1 MTLNKKIYL
10 SLIGLLSLGFLVL
23 LIFGITRSR
32 STTKTPSLTQK
43 PPSTQQQEIDNQIK
57 LEQAKIQELQQQDQ
71 TLKTQID
78 ENVKTLTDIITKI
91 KTLQTELTNNTQL
104 PPNMK
109 TQKQQQL
116 TELKTQQQTQQTIV
130 NNLIEQ
136 RKALNQNQKEK
147 QEELEKLAQEKAQLQ
162 TQENLQQQ
170 IFQLNQALNYVEANQ
185 KRIEELKTQKEYQK
199 NQTELKNF
207 KDFQLFLTD
216 QKLSFEKQK
225 KNLTTQLNHLKENK
239 PLPYTKK
246 QVKFKDVYGMESE
259 KEELEDLLT
268 YFRTNQSLINF
279 DQVRPKGYLLYGPPG
294 TGKTFL
300 IKALCGEANVHF
312 INLIPSKFRQKY
324 IGEGEKEVEKVWQEA
339 ENHDKTIIFIDEI
352 EGLENRND
360 SNISSGGVNVINT
373 LLDKLDGFNSSNK
386 KIVLMGSTNNLHK
399 IDTALRSRFSKE
411 IYIGHLKDSEI
422 EGYLKNIIVPYQ
434 ISYHTFLALKDITQ
448 LCQGKNLSNRDL
460 TTIIEE
466 AYKKTAKWA
475 QQNPQT
481 HEVMLPSDLEEVLNL
496 KLKTKPDH
504 QQVKQRRVACEN
516 QYAQW
521 REGILQYLYKPKD
534 ETKIECHYTFD
545 GLNGINYYNR
555 RYTQIQSELTNINQQ
570 LTKIRQENKIP
581 QLEQELVT
589 LNQTPDKY
597 EQTIKDKNQ
606 EIIDIKNDLK
616 TLPTQEESLRK
627 ELKLVENRRELQ
639 KEPSNLANYI
649 REGYPFDRSNNRGF
663 NYEKTS
669 VNGFE
674 FSSFDIKN
682 ESQLFVYVD
691 LEKQFNEDS
700 GGNCLILKY
709 KGPKDLIE
717 KDKDYYL
724 GRAHISNSNFKLT
737 NFHLHFNPVRKTL
750 SLYEGKHNNDK
761 AKEAENNKRTND
773 DW

>member
-1 MTLNKKIYL
+1 MSLNKKIYL
-10 SLIGLLSLGFLVL
+10 SLIGLLSLGLLIL
-23 LIFGITRSR
+23 LIFGITHSR
-32 STTKTPSLTQK
+32 PPTQNPSLTKQ
-43 PPSTQQQEIDNQIK
+43 PSSTQQQEIDHQIK
-57 LEQAKIQELQQQDQ
+57 LEQAKIQELQQQDR

-78 ENVKTLTDIITKI
+78 ENVKTLTETITKI
-91 KTLQTELTNNTQL
+91 KTLQTELTNNPQL
-104 PPNMK
+104 PPNTK

-116 TELKTQQQTQQTIV
+116 TELKNQQQNQQTLV
-130 NNLIEQ
+130 NNLLEQ

-185 KRIEELKTQKEYQK
+185 KRIEELKTQKEYRK
-199 NQTELKNF
+199 NQTELKNLN
-207 KDFQLFLTD
+207 DFQLFLTD
-216 QKLSFEKQK
+216 QKFAFEKQK
-225 KNLTTQLNHLKENK
+225 KNLTIQLNHLKENK
-239 PLPYTKK
+239 PLPHTKK
-246 QVKFKDVYGMESE
+246 QVTFKDVYGMESE
-259 KEELEDLLT
+259 KEELDDLLS
-268 YFRTNQSLINF
+268 YFQTNQSLINF

-324 IGEGEKEVEKVWQEA
+324 IGEGEKEVDKVWQEA

-386 KIVLMGSTNNLHK
+386 KIVLMGATNNLHK

-411 IYIGHLKDSEI
+411 IYIGHLKDHEI
-422 EGYLKNIIVPYQ
+422 EGYLKHIIVPYQ

-448 LCQGKNLSNRDL
+448 LCQEKNLSNRDL

-475 QQNPQT
+475 EQNPQT
-481 HEVMLPSDLEEVLNL
+481 HEVMLPSDIEEVLNL
-496 KLKTKPDH
+496 KLKIKPDH
-504 QQVKQRRVACEN
+504 HQVKQRRTACEN

-521 REGILQYLYKPKD
+521 RQGILQYLDKPKD
-534 ETKIECHYTFD
+534 ETKIETNFTFD

-555 RYTQIQSELTNINQQ
+555 RYSQIQSDLNDIKSQ
-570 LTKIRQENKIP
+570 LTKIHQENKIS

-627 ELKLVENRRELQ
+627 ELKLVDNRRELQ
-639 KEPSNLANYI
+639 KEPSNLVCYI
-649 REGYPFDRSNNRGF
+649 KDRHPFDRWNKRGLT
-663 NYEKTS
+663 YDRTTLD
-669 VNGFE
+669 GFD
-674 FSSFDIKN
+674 SASFDKKDD
-682 ESQLFVYVD
+682 SQLYLYVKFK
-691 LEKQFNEDS
+691 KQQHKGP
-700 GGNCLILKY
+700 GGNCLIVKY
-709 KGPKDLIE
+709 KGPKHFLED
-717 KDKDYYL
+717 DKDYYL
-724 GRAHISNSNFKLT
+724 GEAFVHDSDFKLT
-737 NFHLHFNPVRKTL
+737 HFHLHFNPVRKTL
-750 SLYEGKHNNDK
+750 SLYQDKHHAISQNNNQK
-761 AKEAENNKRTND
+761 
-773 DW
+773 

>member
-1 MTLNKKIYL
+1 MSLNKKIYL
-10 SLIGLLSLGFLVL
+10 SLIGLLSLGFLIL
-23 LIFGITRSR
+23 LIFGFINSR
-32 STTKTPSLTQK
+32 PPTQNPSLTKQ
-43 PPSTQQQEIDNQIK
+43 PSSTQQQEIDNQIK

-71 TLKTQID
+71 TLKNQID

-91 KTLQTELTNNTQL
+91 KTLQTELTNNPQL
-104 PPNMK
+104 TPIIK

-116 TELKTQQQTQQTIV
+116 TELKNQLQTQQALV
-130 NNLIEQ
+130 NNLMEQ

-170 IFQLNQALNYVEANQ
+170 ISHLNQALNYVEANQ

-216 QKLSFEKQK
+216 QKLAFEKQK
-225 KNLTTQLNHLKENK
+225 KNLTIQLNHLKENK
-239 PLPYTKK
+239 PLPHTKK
-246 QVKFKDVYGMESE
+246 QVTFKDVYGMESE

-324 IGEGEKEVEKVWQEA
+324 IGEGEKEVDKVWQEA
-339 ENHDKTIIFIDEI
+339 ESHDKTIIFIDEI

-386 KIVLMGSTNNLHK
+386 KIVLMGATNNLHK

-411 IYIGHLKDSEI
+411 IYIGHLKNNEI
-422 EGYLKNIIVPYQ
+422 EGYLKHIIVPYQ
-434 ISYHTFLALKDITQ
+434 ISYHTFLALKEITQ

-481 HEVMLPSDLEEVLNL
+481 HEVMLPSDIEEVLNL
-496 KLKTKPDH
+496 KLKMKPDYS
-504 QQVKQRRVACEN
+504 QIKKRREACEN

-521 REGILQYLYKPKD
+521 REGILQYLDKPKD
-534 ETKIECHYTFD
+534 ETKTETNFTFD
-545 GLNGINYYNR
+545 SLNGINYYNR
-555 RYTQIQSELTNINQQ
+555 RYSQIQAELNNINQQ
-570 LTKIRQENKIP
+570 LTKIHQENKIP

-589 LNQTPDKY
+589 LNQTPEKY

-606 EIIDIKNDLK
+606 EIIDIKNKLQ

-627 ELKLVENRRELQ
+627 ELKLVDNLRELQ
-639 KEPSNLANYI
+639 KEPSNLVCYI
-649 REGYPFDRSNNRGF
+649 KDRYPFDRWNNRGLT
-663 NYEKTS
+663 YEETS
-669 VNGFE
+669 INGFK
-674 FSSFDIKN
+674 FSHFDTEID
-682 ESQLFVYVD
+682 SQLNLYIK
-691 LEKQFNEDS
+691 LEKQFKENS
-700 GGNCLILKY
+700 SGNCLILKY
-709 KGPKDLIE
+709 KGPKHFLDD
-717 KDKDYYL
+717 DKDYYL
-724 GRAHISNSNFKLT
+724 GCAYVSNSNFELT
-737 NFHLHFNPVRKTL
+737 DFNLHFNPVRKTL
-750 SLYEGKHNNDK
+750 SLYQDKHHTKSQNNNQK
-761 AKEAENNKRTND
+761 
-773 DW
+773 

>member
-10 SLIGLLSLGFLVL
+10 SLIGLLSLGLLIL
-23 LIFGITRSR
+23 LIFSITHSR
-32 STTKTPSLTQK
+32 PPTQNPSLTKQ
-43 PPSTQQQEIDNQIK
+43 PPSTQPQEIDNQIK
-57 LEQAKIQELQQQDQ
+57 LEQAKIQALQQQDRI
-71 TLKTQID
+71 LKTQID

-91 KTLQTELTNNTQL
+91 KTLQTELTNNPQL
-104 PPNMK
+104 NPTIK

-116 TELKTQQQTQQTIV
+116 TELKNQQQTQQTLV
-130 NNLIEQ
+130 NNLMEQ

-170 IFQLNQALNYVEANQ
+170 ISHLNQALNYVEANQ
-185 KRIEELKTQKEYQK
+185 KRIEELKTQKEYRK
-199 NQTELKNF
+199 NQTELKNLN
-207 KDFQLFLTD
+207 DFQLFLTD
-216 QKLSFEKQK
+216 QKFAFEKQK
-225 KNLTTQLNHLKENK
+225 KNLTIQLNHLKENK
-239 PLPYTKK
+239 PLPHTKK
-246 QVKFKDVYGMESE
+246 QVTFKDVYGMESE

-324 IGEGEKEVEKVWQEA
+324 IGEGEKEVDKVWQEA

-386 KIVLMGSTNNLHK
+386 KIVLMGATNNLHK

-411 IYIGHLKDSEI
+411 IYIGHLKDHEI
-422 EGYLKNIIVPYQ
+422 EGYLKHIITPYQ

-481 HEVMLPSDLEEVLNL
+481 HEVMLPSDIEEVLQL
-496 KLKTKPDH
+496 KLKTKPDYS
-504 QQVKQRRVACEN
+504 QVKKRREACEN

-521 REGILQYLYKPKD
+521 RQGFNQYLVKPKD
-534 ETKIECHYTFD
+534 ETKIETKFTFD

-555 RYTQIQSELTNINQQ
+555 RYSQIQAELNNINQQ
-570 LTKIRQENKIP
+570 LTKIHQENKIS

-606 EIIDIKNDLK
+606 EIIDIKNKLK
-616 TLPTQEESLRK
+616 TLQTKEENLRK

-639 KEPSNLANYI
+639 KEPSNLVCYI
-649 REGYPFDRSNNRGF
+649 KDRHPFDRWNKNGDTYNHTTLDGF
-663 NYEKTS
+663 DDA
-669 VNGFE
+669 
-674 FSSFDIKN
+674 SFDKKDD
-682 ESQLFVYVD
+682 SQLYLYLKF
-691 LEKQFNEDS
+691 EKQQHKGP
-700 GGNCLILKY
+700 GGNCLIVKY
-709 KGPKDLIE
+709 KGPKHFLED
-717 KDKDYYL
+717 DKDYYL
-724 GRAHISNSNFKLT
+724 GDAFVDDANFKLT
-737 NFHLHFNPVRKTL
+737 HFHLHFNPVRQTL
-750 SLYEGKHNNDK
+750 SLYQDKHHAGPQNNNQK
-761 AKEAENNKRTND
+761 
-773 DW
+773 

>member
-1 MTLNKKIYL
+1 MSLNKKIYL
-10 SLIGLLSLGFLVL
+10 SLIGLLSLGLFIL
-23 LIFGITRSR
+23 LIFGITHSHLP
-32 STTKTPSLTQK
+32 TQNPSLTKQ
-43 PPSTQQQEIDNQIK
+43 PPSTQPQEIDNQIK
-57 LEQAKIQELQQQDQ
+57 LEQAKIQALQQQDRI
-71 TLKTQID
+71 LKTQIN

-91 KTLQTELTNNTQL
+91 KTLQTELTNNPQL
-104 PPNMK
+104 NPTIK

-116 TELKTQQQTQQTIV
+116 TELKNQQQTQQTLV
-130 NNLIEQ
+130 NNLMEQ

-170 IFQLNQALNYVEANQ
+170 ISHLNQALNYVEANQ
-185 KRIEELKTQKEYQK
+185 KRIEELKTQKEYRK
-199 NQTELKNF
+199 NQTELKNLN
-207 KDFQLFLTD
+207 DFQLFLTD
-216 QKLSFEKQK
+216 QKFAFEKQK
-225 KNLTTQLNHLKENK
+225 KNLTIQLNHLKENK
-239 PLPYTKK
+239 PLPHTKK
-246 QVKFKDVYGMESE
+246 QVTFKDVYGMENE

-324 IGEGEKEVEKVWQEA
+324 IGEGEKEVDKVWQEA

-386 KIVLMGSTNNLHK
+386 KIVLMGANNNLHK
-399 IDTALRSRFSKE
+399 IDSALRSRFSKE
-411 IYIGHLKDSEI
+411 IYIGHLKDHEI
-422 EGYLKNIIVPYQ
+422 EGYLKHIITPYQ
-434 ISYHTFLALKDITQ
+434 ISYYTFLALKDITQ

-481 HEVMLPSDLEEVLNL
+481 HEVMLPSDIEEVLNL
-496 KLKTKPDH
+496 KLKIKPDH
-504 QQVKQRRVACEN
+504 HQVKQRRTACEN

-521 REGILQYLYKPKD
+521 RQGILQYLDKPKD
-534 ETKIECHYTFD
+534 ETKTETNFTFD
-545 GLNGINYYNR
+545 SLNGINYYHR
-555 RYTQIQSELTNINQQ
+555 RYSQIQSELNNINQQ
-570 LTKIRQENKIP
+570 LTKIHQENKIA

-606 EIIDIKNDLK
+606 EIIDIKNKLK
-616 TLPTQEESLRK
+616 NLPTQEENLRK

-649 REGYPFDRSNNRGF
+649 KDHYPFDRWNQ
-663 NYEKTS
+663 KS
-669 VNGFE
+669 VTYDMTTTNGFK
-674 FSSFDIKN
+674 FSRFDIGFDSYLEN
-682 ESQLFVYVD
+682 YVK
-691 LEKQFNEDS
+691 LEKQINEGP
-700 GGNCLILKY
+700 GGNYLILKY
-709 KGPKDLIE
+709 KGPKHFLDD
-717 KDKDYYL
+717 DKDYYL
-724 GRAHISNSNFKLT
+724 GRAHVSDSNFELT

-750 SLYEGKHNNDK
+750 SLYQGKHHTK
-761 AKEAENNKRTND
+761 SQNNK
-773 DW
+773 

>member
-10 SLIGLLSLGFLVL
+10 SLIGLLSLGLLIL
-23 LIFGITRSR
+23 LIFGITHSHPPTQNPS
-32 STTKTPSLTQK
+32 STKQPS
-43 PPSTQQQEIDNQIK
+43 STQQQEIDNQIK

-91 KTLQTELTNNTQL
+91 KTLQTELTNNPQL
-104 PPNMK
+104 PPTIK
-109 TQKQQQL
+109 SQKQQQL
-116 TELKTQQQTQQTIV
+116 TELKNQQQTQQTLV
-130 NNLIEQ
+130 NNLLEQ

-147 QEELEKLAQEKAQLQ
+147 QEELEKLAQEKTQIQ

-170 IFQLNQALNYVEANQ
+170 ISQLNQALNYVEANQ
-185 KRIEELKTQKEYQK
+185 KRIEELKTQKEYRK

-216 QKLSFEKQK
+216 QKFAFEKQK
-225 KNLTTQLNHLKENK
+225 KNLTIQLNHLKENK
-239 PLPYTKK
+239 PLPHNKK
-246 QVKFKDVYGMESE
+246 QVTFKDVYGMESE
-259 KEELEDLLT
+259 KEELDDLLS

-279 DQVRPKGYLLYGPPG
+279 DKVRPKGYLLYGPPG

-386 KIVLMGSTNNLHK
+386 KIVLMGATNNLHK

-411 IYIGHLKDSEI
+411 IFISHLKDHEI
-422 EGYLKNIIVPYQ
+422 EGYLKHIIVPYQ

-466 AYKKTAKWA
+466 AYKKTAKWS

-481 HEVMLPSDLEEVLNL
+481 HEVMLPSDIEEVLNL
-496 KLKTKPDH
+496 KLKIKPDH
-504 QQVKQRRVACEN
+504 QKVKQRRTACEN
-516 QYAQW
+516 QYTQW
-521 REGILQYLYKPKD
+521 RQGFNQYLDKPKD
-534 ETKIECHYTFD
+534 ETKIETNFTFD
-545 GLNGINYYNR
+545 SLNGINYYNR
-555 RYTQIQSELTNINQQ
+555 RYSQIQTELNKINQQ
-570 LTKIRQENKIP
+570 LTKIHQENKIS

-589 LNQTPDKY
+589 LKQTPDKY

-606 EIIDIKNDLK
+606 EIIDIKNNLK
-616 TLPTQEESLRK
+616 TFQTKEESLRK

-639 KEPSNLANYI
+639 KEPSNLACYI
-649 REGYPFDRSNNRGF
+649 KDLYPFDRWNNRGLT
-663 NYEKTS
+663 YEETS
-669 VNGFE
+669 INGFK
-674 FSSFDIKN
+674 FSRFDT
-682 ESQLFVYVD
+682 EDDSQLYLYVR
-691 LEKQFNEDS
+691 LEKQFKENS
-700 GGNCLILKY
+700 SGNCLILKY
-709 KGPKDLIE
+709 KGPKYFLGD
-717 KDKDYYL
+717 DKDYYL
-724 GRAHISNSNFKLT
+724 GRARVSNSNFEST

-750 SLYEGKHNNDK
+750 SIYQDKHHNISQNNNQK
-761 AKEAENNKRTND
+761 
-773 DW
+773 

>member
-1 MTLNKKIYL
+1 KE
-10 SLIGLLSLGFLVL
+10 FQ
-23 LIFGITRSR
+23 
-32 STTKTPSLTQK
+32 QK
-43 PPSTQQQEIDNQIK
+43 
-57 LEQAKIQELQQQDQ
+57 DQ

-78 ENVKTLTDIITKI
+78 EDVKTLTDIIAKI
-91 KTLQTELTNNTQL
+91 KTLQNELTNNPQL
-104 PPNMK
+104 PPNTK

-147 QEELEKLAQEKAQLQ
+147 QEELEKLTQEKAQLQ

-170 IFQLNQALNYVEANQ
+170 IFQLNQAFNYVEANQ

-216 QKLSFEKQK
+216 QKLAFEKQK
-225 KNLTTQLNHLKENK
+225 KNLTIQLNHLKENK
-239 PLPYTKK
+239 PLPHTKK
-246 QVKFKDVYGMESE
+246 KVTFKDVYGMESE
-259 KEELEDLLT
+259 KEELEDLLI

-339 ENHDKTIIFIDEI
+339 ENHDKTIIFIDEM

-386 KIVLMGSTNNLHK
+386 KIVLMGATNNLHK

-411 IYIGHLKDSEI
+411 IYIGHLKDFEI
-422 EGYLKNIIVPYQ
+422 EGYLKHIIVPYQ
-434 ISYHTFLALKDITQ
+434 ISYHTFLALKDIAQ

-466 AYKKTAKWA
+466 AYKKTAKWS

-481 HEVMLPSDLEEVLNL
+481 HAVMLPSDIEEVLNL
-496 KLKTKPDH
+496 KLKIKPDR
-504 QQVKQRRVACEN
+504 QQVKKRREACEN

-521 REGILQYLYKPKD
+521 REGILQYLDKPKD
-534 ETKIECHYTFD
+534 ETKVECLYTFD
-545 GLNGINYYNR
+545 GLNGINYYNLR
-555 RYTQIQSELTNINQQ
+555 HYQIQSELEKVRTK
-570 LTKIRQENKIP
+570 LTKIHQENKIS
-581 QLEQELVT
+581 QLEQELIT

-606 EIIDIKNDLK
+606 EI
-616 TLPTQEESLRK
+616 
-627 ELKLVENRRELQ
+627 
-639 KEPSNLANYI
+639 
-649 REGYPFDRSNNRGF
+649 
-663 NYEKTS
+663 
-669 VNGFE
+669 
-674 FSSFDIKN
+674 
-682 ESQLFVYVD
+682 
-691 LEKQFNEDS
+691 
-700 GGNCLILKY
+700 
-709 KGPKDLIE
+709 
-717 KDKDYYL
+717 
-724 GRAHISNSNFKLT
+724 
-737 NFHLHFNPVRKTL
+737 
-750 SLYEGKHNNDK
+750 
-761 AKEAENNKRTND
+761 
-773 DW
+773 

>member
-10 SLIGLLSLGFLVL
+10 SLIGLLSLGLLIL
-23 LIFGITRSR
+23 LIFGITHSR
-32 STTKTPSLTQK
+32 PPTKNLSLTKQPSSTKQQK
-43 PPSTQQQEIDNQIK
+43 IENQIK
-57 LEQAKIQELQQQDQ
+57 LEQTKIKELQQKDY

-91 KTLQTELTNNTQL
+91 KTLQTELTNNPQL
-104 PPNMK
+104 TPTIK

-116 TELKTQQQTQQTIV
+116 TELKTQQQTQQTLV
-130 NNLIEQ
+130 DNLLEQ

-170 IFQLNQALNYVEANQ
+170 ISQLNQALNYVEANQ
-185 KRIEELKTQKEYQK
+185 KRIEELKTQKEYRK
-199 NQTELKNF
+199 NQTELKNLN
-207 KDFQLFLTD
+207 DFQLFLTD
-216 QKLSFEKQK
+216 QKLAFEKQK
-225 KNLTTQLNHLKENK
+225 KNLTIQLNHLKENK
-239 PLPYTKK
+239 PLPHTKK
-246 QVKFKDVYGMESE
+246 QVTFKDVYGMETE
-259 KEELEDLLT
+259 KEELDDLLS

-279 DQVRPKGYLLYGPPG
+279 DKVRPKGYLLYGPPG

-324 IGEGEKEVEKVWQEA
+324 IGEGEKEVDKVWQEA

-386 KIVLMGSTNNLHK
+386 KIVLMGVTNNLHK

-411 IYIGHLKDSEI
+411 IYIGHLKDHEI
-422 EGYLKNIIVPYQ
+422 EGYLKHIITPYQ
-434 ISYHTFLALKDITQ
+434 ISYHTFLALKEITQ

-481 HEVMLPSDLEEVLNL
+481 HEVMLPSDIEEVLQL
-496 KLKTKPDH
+496 KLKTKPDY
-504 QQVKQRRVACEN
+504 QQIKQRRTACEN

-521 REGILQYLYKPKD
+521 REGILEYLDKPKD
-534 ETKIECHYTFD
+534 ETKIETNFTFD

-555 RYTQIQSELTNINQQ
+555 RYSQIQTELNNINQQ
-570 LTKIRQENKIP
+570 LTKIHQENKIP

-606 EIIDIKNDLK
+606 EIIDIKNKLK
-616 TLPTQEESLRK
+616 NLPAQEENLRK

-639 KEPSNLANYI
+639 KEPSNLVCYI
-649 REGYPFDRSNNRGF
+649 KDRHPFDRWNNKGLT
-663 NYEKTS
+663 YKETS
-669 VNGFE
+669 INGFK
-674 FSSFDIKN
+674 FSRFDK
-682 ESQLFVYVD
+682 EDDSQLYLYVK
-691 LEKQFNEDS
+691 LEKQFKENS
-700 GGNCLILKY
+700 SGNCLILKY
-709 KGPKDLIE
+709 QGPKHFLDD
-717 KDKDYYL
+717 DKDYYL
-724 GRAHISNSNFKLT
+724 GRARVSDSNFELT

-750 SLYEGKHNNDK
+750 SIFKDKHNVINP
-761 AKEAENNKRTND
+761 NIQ
-773 DW
+773 

>member
-1 MTLNKKIYL
+1 M
-10 SLIGLLSLGFLVL
+10 
-23 LIFGITRSR
+23 
-32 STTKTPSLTQK
+32 
-43 PPSTQQQEIDNQIK
+43 
-57 LEQAKIQELQQQDQ
+57 
-71 TLKTQID
+71 
-78 ENVKTLTDIITKI
+78 
-91 KTLQTELTNNTQL
+91 
-104 PPNMK
+104 
-109 TQKQQQL
+109 
-116 TELKTQQQTQQTIV
+116 
-130 NNLIEQ
+130 EQ

-147 QEELEKLAQEKAQLQ
+147 QEELEKLAQEKVQLQ

-170 IFQLNQALNYVEANQ
+170 ISQLNQALNYVEANQ

-216 QKLSFEKQK
+216 QKLAFEKQK
-225 KNLTTQLNHLKENK
+225 KNLTIQLNHLKENK
-239 PLPYTKK
+239 PLPHTKK
-246 QVKFKDVYGMESE
+246 QVTFKDVYGMESE

-324 IGEGEKEVEKVWQEA
+324 IGEGEKEVDKVWQEA

-360 SNISSGGVNVINT
+360 SNISSGGVKVINT

-386 KIVLMGSTNNLHK
+386 KIVLMGATNNLHK

-411 IYIGHLKDSEI
+411 IYIGNLKDNEI
-422 EGYLKNIIVPYQ
+422 EGYLKHIITPYQ
-434 ISYHTFLALKDITQ
+434 ISYHTFLALKEITR

-466 AYKKTAKWA
+466 AYKKTAKWS

-481 HEVMLPSDLEEVLNL
+481 HEVMLPSDIEEVLNL
-496 KLKTKPDH
+496 KLKIKPDH
-504 QQVKQRRVACEN
+504 HQVKQRRTACEN
-516 QYAQW
+516 QYTQW
-521 REGILQYLYKPKD
+521 RQGFNQYLDKPKD
-534 ETKIECHYTFD
+534 ETKIECRYTFD

-555 RYTQIQSELTNINQQ
+555 RYSQIQTELNDINQQ
-570 LTKIRQENKIP
+570 LTKIHQENKIS
-581 QLEQELVT
+581 QLEQELVA

-606 EIIDIKNDLK
+606 EIIDIKNKLK
-616 TLPTQEESLRK
+616 TLPAQEESLRK
-627 ELKLVENRRELQ
+627 ELKLVDNRRELQ

-649 REGYPFDRSNNRGF
+649 KDRYPFDRWNNKGLT
-663 NYEKTS
+663 YEETS

-674 FSSFDIKN
+674 HAQFDTKHDSYLHYYIN
-682 ESQLFVYVD
+682 F
-691 LEKQFNEDS
+691 EKQFKENS
-700 GGNCLILKY
+700 SGNCLILKY
-709 KGPKDLIE
+709 KGPKQFLD

-724 GRAHISNSNFKLT
+724 GRARVSNSNFKLT
-737 NFHLHFNPVRKTL
+737 DFHLHFNPVRKTL
-750 SLYEGKHNNDK
+750 SIYQDKHNNDK
-761 AKEAENNKRTND
+761 VQETENNKRTSD
-773 DW
+773 GW

>member
-1 MTLNKKIYL
+1 MLLNKKIYL
-10 SLIGLLSLGFLVL
+10 SLIGLLSLGLLVL
-23 LIFGITRSR
+23 LIFGITHSR
-32 STTKTPSLTQK
+32 PPTQNPSLTKQ
-43 PPSTQQQEIDNQIK
+43 PSSTQQQEIDNQIK

-71 TLKTQID
+71 ALKTQID

-91 KTLQTELTNNTQL
+91 KTLQTELTNNPQL

-109 TQKQQQL
+109 NQKQQQL
-116 TELKTQQQTQQTIV
+116 TELKNQQQNQQT
-130 NNLIEQ
+130 LIDNFLEQ

-147 QEELEKLAQEKAQLQ
+147 QQELEKLAQEKAQLQ

-185 KRIEELKTQKEYQK
+185 KRIEELKTQKEYRK

-216 QKLSFEKQK
+216 QKLAFEKQK
-225 KNLTTQLNHLKENK
+225 KNLTIQLNHLKENK

-246 QVKFKDVYGMESE
+246 QVTFKDVYGMETE

-324 IGEGEKEVEKVWQEA
+324 IGEGEKEVDKVWQEA

-352 EGLENRND
+352 KGLENRND

-386 KIVLMGSTNNLHK
+386 KIVLMGATNNLHK
-399 IDTALRSRFSKE
+399 INTALRSRFSKE
-411 IYIGHLKDSEI
+411 IYIGHLKDHEI
-422 EGYLKNIIVPYQ
+422 EGYLKHIITPYQ

-481 HEVMLPSDLEEVLNL
+481 HEVMLPSDIEEVLQL

-504 QQVKQRRVACEN
+504 QQVKQRRTACEN
-516 QYAQW
+516 QYSQW
-521 REGILQYLYKPKD
+521 RQGILQYLDKPKD
-534 ETKIECHYTFD
+534 ETKIECCYTFD
-545 GLNGINYYNR
+545 SLNGINYYNR
-555 RYTQIQSELTNINQQ
+555 RYSQIQFDLNYTNQQ
-570 LTKIRQENKIP
+570 LTKIHQENKIP
-581 QLEQELVT
+581 QLEQELIT
-589 LNQTPDKY
+589 LNQTPEKY

-606 EIIDIKNDLK
+606 EIIDIKNNLK
-616 TLPTQEESLRK
+616 IFQTKEERLRK
-627 ELKLVENRRELQ
+627 ELKLVENRRETQ

-649 REGYPFDRSNNRGF
+649 KDRYSFDCWNNEGLTYDA
-663 NYEKTS
+663 TTA
-669 VNGFE
+669 NGFK
-674 FSSFDIKN
+674 FSRFDITN
-682 ESQLFVYVD
+682 DSQLFVYVD
-691 LEKQFNEDS
+691 LEKQLNEGP
-700 GGNCLILKY
+700 GGNYLIVKY
-709 KGPKDLIE
+709 KGPKHFLDD
-717 KDKDYYL
+717 DKDYYL
-724 GRAHISNSNFKLT
+724 GSAHVSDSNFELT
-737 NFHLHFNPVRKTL
+737 NFHLHFNPVRNTL
-750 SLYEGKHNNDK
+750 SLYQDKHHPK
-761 AKEAENNKRTND
+761 PQKQ
-773 DW
+773 

>member
-10 SLIGLLSLGFLVL
+10 SLIGLLSLGFLIL
-23 LIFGITRSR
+23 LIFGITHSR
-32 STTKTPSLTQK
+32 PPIKNPSLTKK
-43 PPSTQQQEIDNQIK
+43 PPSTQPQEIDHQIK
-57 LEQAKIQELQQQDQ
+57 LEQAKIQELQQKDH

-91 KTLQTELTNNTQL
+91 KTLQNELTNNPQL
-104 PPNMK
+104 TPTMK
-109 TQKQQQL
+109 NQKQQQL
-116 TELKTQQQTQQTIV
+116 TELKTQQQTQQTLV
-130 NNLIEQ
+130 DNLLEQ
-136 RKALNQNQKEK
+136 RRALNQNQKEK
-147 QEELEKLAQEKAQLQ
+147 QKELEKLVKEKDQLQ

-185 KRIEELKTQKEYQK
+185 KRIEELKTQKEYRK

-216 QKLSFEKQK
+216 QKLAFEKQK
-225 KNLTTQLNHLKENK
+225 KNLTIQFNHLKENK
-239 PLPYTKK
+239 SLPHTKK
-246 QVKFKDVYGMESE
+246 QVTFKDVYGMETE

-268 YFRTNQSLINF
+268 YFHTNQSLINF

-324 IGEGEKEVEKVWQEA
+324 IGEGEKEVDKVWQEA
-339 ENHDKTIIFIDEI
+339 ESHDKTIIFIDEI

-386 KIVLMGSTNNLHK
+386 KIVLMGATNNLHK
-399 IDTALRSRFSKE
+399 IDMALRSRFSKE
-411 IYIGHLKDSEI
+411 IFIGHLKDHEI
-422 EGYLKNIIVPYQ
+422 EGYLKHIITPYQ
-434 ISYHTFLALKDITQ
+434 ISYHTFLALKEITQ

-466 AYKKTAKWA
+466 AYKKTAKWS

-481 HEVMLPSDLEEVLNL
+481 HEVMLPSDIEEVLQL

-504 QQVKQRRVACEN
+504 QQVKQRRAACEN

-521 REGILQYLYKPKD
+521 REGILRYLDKPKD
-534 ETKIECHYTFD
+534 ETKIECRYTFD

-555 RYTQIQSELTNINQQ
+555 RYSQIQTELNNINQQ
-570 LTKIRQENKIP
+570 LTKIHQENKIP
-581 QLEQELVT
+581 QLEQELIA

-606 EIIDIKNDLK
+606 EIIDIKNKLK
-616 TLPTQEESLRK
+616 TLPTQEERLRK
-627 ELKLVENRRELQ
+627 ELKLVENRRETQ
-639 KEPSNLANYI
+639 KEPSNLVCYI
-649 REGYPFDRSNNRGF
+649 KDRHPFDRWNKKGYTYNHTTLDGF
-663 NYEKTS
+663 DDA
-669 VNGFE
+669 
-674 FSSFDIKN
+674 SFYTED
-682 ESQLFVYVD
+682 ESYLHYYINF
-691 LEKQFNEDS
+691 EKQQHKGP
-700 GGNCLILKY
+700 GGNYLILKY
-709 KGPKDLIE
+709 KGPKHILDD
-717 KDKDYYL
+717 DKDYYL
-724 GRAHISNSNFKLT
+724 GRARVDDANFKLT
-737 NFHLHFNPVRKTL
+737 NFNLHFNPARKTL
-750 SLYEGKHNNDK
+750 SLYQNQHHDVPQKNN
-761 AKEAENNKRTND
+761 
-773 DW
+773 